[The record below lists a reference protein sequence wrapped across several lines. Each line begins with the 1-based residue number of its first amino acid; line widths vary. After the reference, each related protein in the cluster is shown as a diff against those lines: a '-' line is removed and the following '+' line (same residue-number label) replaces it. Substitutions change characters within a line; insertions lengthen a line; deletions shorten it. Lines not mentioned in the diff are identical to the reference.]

1 MKKSGHR
8 TCDRRLHLAFLL
20 AAAWLLGSCRT
31 AGDPDLKGG
40 VLAVFAVQE
49 ERFAIFSSNPA
60 TCEQIIALRDGRSL
74 ASIPNGRVRRGQV
87 PYNPPWSWHI
97 DPDDVAMAEVT
108 IELCDGRPS
117 YIEAHLDEWLNT
129 VVRFCPWSA
138 RLVSVTD
145 YR

>member
-1 MKKSGHR
+1 MEKSPLLLR
-8 TCDRRLHLAFLL
+8 NRRLSTGVLL
-20 AAAWLLGSCRT
+20 AAASLLGSCHT
-31 AGDPDLKGG
+31 ADDFNLKGG

-49 ERFAIFSSNPA
+49 ERFAVFAVNPA
-60 TCEQIIALRDGRSL
+60 TCEQIIALRDGLSR

-87 PYNPPWSWHI
+87 HYNLPWSWHI
-97 DPDDVAMAEVT
+97 DPDDVAMAEAT
-108 IELCDGRPS
+108 IELCDATPS

-129 VVRFCPWSA
+129 VVRCCPGSA

>member
-1 MKKSGHR
+1 MSKNLPLQR
-8 TCDRRLHLAFLL
+8 RRRLRAAALL
-20 AAAWLLGSCRT
+20 AVAWLLGSCHRADDT
-31 AGDPDLKGG
+31 GLKGG

-49 ERFAIFSSNPA
+49 ERFAIFVTNPA
-60 TCEQIIALRDGRSL
+60 TCGQIIALRNGLSQ

-87 PYNPPWSWHI
+87 AYNLPWSWHI
-97 DPDDVAMAEVT
+97 DPEDVAMAEAA
-108 IELCDGRPS
+108 IELCDARPS
-117 YIEAHLDEWLNT
+117 YIEAHLDEWLDT

>member
-1 MKKSGHR
+1 MKK
-8 TCDRRLHLAFLL
+8 DRRLRAAALL

-31 AGDPDLKGG
+31 ADDPDLKGG

-49 ERFAIFSSNPA
+49 ERFAIFTTNPA
-60 TCEQIIALRDGRSL
+60 TCEQIIALGDGRSL

-97 DPDDVAMAEVT
+97 DPNDVAMAEAT
-108 IELCDGRPS
+108 IELCDATPS

>member
-1 MKKSGHR
+1 MKK
-8 TCDRRLHLAFLL
+8 DRVLHAAALL
-20 AAAWLLGSCRT
+20 AAAWLLGSCHA

-49 ERFAIFSSNPA
+49 ERFAVFTTNPA

-87 PYNPPWSWHI
+87 PYNLPWSWHI
-97 DPDDVAMAEVT
+97 DPDDVAMAEAT
-108 IELCDGRPS
+108 IELCDATPS

>member
-1 MKKSGHR
+1 MSKNR
-8 TCDRRLHLAFLL
+8 PPRRRRELRAAALL
-20 AAAWLLGSCRT
+20 AAGWLLGSCHT
-31 AGDPDLKGG
+31 ADAPGLKGG

-49 ERFAIFSSNPA
+49 ERFALFVTNPA
-60 TCEQIIALRDGRSL
+60 TCEQLIALRDGRSQ

-87 PYNPPWSWHI
+87 SYNRPWSWHI
-97 DPDDVAMAEVT
+97 DPEDVAMAEAA
-108 IELCDGRPS
+108 IELCDARPS
-117 YIEAHLDEWLNT
+117 YIEAHLDEWLDT

>member
-1 MKKSGHR
+1 MKKGRSLR
-8 TCDRRLHLAFLL
+8 TMALL
-20 AAAWLLGSCRT
+20 AVVWLLGSCHT
-31 AGDPDLKGG
+31 ADDPGLNGG

-49 ERFAIFSSNPA
+49 EHFAVFVTNPA
-60 TCEQIIALRDGRSL
+60 TCEQIIALRDGRSQ
-74 ASIPNGRVRRGQV
+74 ASIPNGRLRRGQV
-87 PYNPPWSWHI
+87 PYNLPWSWHI
-97 DPDDVAMAEVT
+97 DPDDMAMAEAT
-108 IELCDGRPS
+108 IELCDATPS